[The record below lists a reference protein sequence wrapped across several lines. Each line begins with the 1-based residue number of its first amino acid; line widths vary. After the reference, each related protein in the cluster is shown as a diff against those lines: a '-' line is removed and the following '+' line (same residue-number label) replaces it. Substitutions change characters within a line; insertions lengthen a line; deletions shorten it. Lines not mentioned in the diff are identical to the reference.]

1 MPVWR
6 PVAAFALALCLF
18 PTAALAAP
26 APDGDRDGASD
37 RTAPSWARQLVTLKR
52 SVAAVAE
59 AEARGAASHAA
70 ALSKEA
76 LAAGDALLAAGPLS
90 AHTRELYLGAQAA
103 YERHHGPRASA
114 PGTEGLSAAE
124 FAALRGEALAAV
136 TEDGAAA
143 LPLTDAE
150 RALAFDFARYPVPAG
165 MERIMEK
172 QRRRFTRPALYR
184 GIQKNTARYFPM
196 IERIFAEEGLPETLK
211 YVAVIESGLNP
222 HAVSHAQAGGMWQ
235 FLEETGRIYGLR
247 GKDRFHPERSTRA
260 AARFFHHLSE
270 RYDGDWALALA
281 AYNCGPNRVDRLVRN
296 ASRKLGRTA
305 TYWDIYRQLPRE
317 TREYVPRA
325 IVVAQLFG

>member
-1 MPVWR
+1 MPVSR
-6 PVAAFALALCLF
+6 FAAVLALVLGLL
-18 PTAALAAP
+18 PTAATAAP
-26 APDGDRDGASD
+26 GDRDRDGDAD
-37 RTAPSWARQLVTLKR
+37 RSAPSWARQLVTLKR

-59 AEARGAASHAA
+59 AEARGAAAHAA
-70 ALSKEA
+70 LLSEEA
-76 LAAGDALLAAGPLS
+76 LAAGDALRAGGPLS
-90 AHTRELYLGAQAA
+90 PDTRALYLDAQAA
-103 YERHHGPRASA
+103 YERHHGPRAA
-114 PGTEGLSAAE
+114 VPGTVGLSAAE
-124 FAALRGEALAAV
+124 FAALRSDALAAV
-136 TEDGAAA
+136 TEEGAT

-165 MERIMEK
+165 LERVMEK
-172 QRRRFTRPALYR
+172 QRRRFTRPRLYR

-196 IERIFAEEGLPETLK
+196 IERIFAEEGIPQTLK

-222 HAVSHAQAGGMWQ
+222 HAVSPAEAGGMWQ

-247 GKDRFHPERSTRA
+247 GEDRFHPERSTRA
-260 AARFFHHLSE
+260 AAKFFRHLNA

-296 ASRKLGRTA
+296 ASRRLGRTA

-325 IVVAQLFG
+325 IVAAQLFG